1 MAKLLSKAITAL
13 IIIPLLLSI
22 CTLDTQQFPTA
33 HASTPTLYITNI
45 RTVNSDNQNCFYF
58 CRGANIAV
66 FDVSVQNNITSVA
79 SGQLIITMTDVG
91 RVPVESF
98 ESNVFSVNAG
108 QNETIQVARSII
120 PTYAFVGIASAQV
133 ILENPSTGPI
143 GFGNINYY
151 IGYTIPPSYEFSGIT
166 LSPSYASV
174 IAGNS
179 VNFTAIAHDNLGN
192 YLDISLG
199 SNWNINSRAEGSWLE
214 NTYSA
219 ARAGIWNVT
228 ASLGSYSAAAMISV
242 AHGATAAIVLSPQK
256 TSVTAGQSQTFSAT
270 ANDAYGNSWDV
281 TASAVFSINSLASGS
296 WAGNV
301 YTSAKAGT
309 WTVTG
314 GLGSLIGQA
323 SFTVV
328 HGPINS
334 LAISPQSANLTAGS
348 SLVFIGTAF
357 DSYENSWDVTASTVF
372 STSSDAGGSWSGNTY
387 TAATAG
393 VWVVSGSF
401 SGFTKTA
408 SLTVSHGS
416 PITISV
422 AMPSDVNSGC
432 SFTFSSTAYDAYN
445 NGWNVTSLTSWS
457 ISSGAGGSWSG
468 NTYTSANLGNWV
480 ITANYLNIK
489 DNADLGVYYPID
501 FYFAGTVNFLDI
513 IYFIGA
519 YTNFYENGIFNPACD
534 LNHDGSLNYMDLN
547 LLVAYYT
554 AYSQG

>member
-1 MAKLLSKAITAL
+1 MLSKALTVP
-13 IIIPLLLSI
+13 IILLLLVSI
-22 CTLDTQQFPTA
+22 CMVYSQQFPIA
-33 HASTPTLYITNI
+33 HADSPALYITNI
-45 RTVNSDNQNCFYF
+45 RTVNSDNQNSFYF
-58 CRGANIAV
+58 YRGVDIVV
-66 FDVSVQNNITSVA
+66 FDVSVQNNITSAA
-79 SGQLIITMTDVG
+79 SGQLSITMIDNG
-91 RVPVESF
+91 SVPVEYL
-98 ESNVFSVNAG
+98 ESEVFSINAG
-108 QNETIQVARSII
+108 QSETIQVASSTI
-120 PTYAFVGIASAQV
+120 PTYAFVGTASAQV
-133 ILENPSTGPI
+133 ILESPSSGPI
-143 GFGNINYY
+143 GLEYINYY

-228 ASLGSYSAAAMISV
+228 ASLESYFCRRRLALPMDRCKKSFR
-242 AHGATAAIVLSPQK
+242 K